1 MKREWEEGMDC
12 DWIEW
17 PGSLAP
23 ALEFGHMSR
32 PEARTTTWWC
42 RRPRLPPSGLKGR
55 YCGWDACA
63 PKAISKTWASC
74 RFQADAK
81 TLFRVVV

>member
-32 PEARTTTWWC
+32 PEARTTTLWC

-55 YCGWDACA
+55 YCGGGRLRSHGNPCC
-63 PKAISKTWASC
+63 PSKVSSTC
-74 RFQADAK
+74 
-81 TLFRVVV
+81 